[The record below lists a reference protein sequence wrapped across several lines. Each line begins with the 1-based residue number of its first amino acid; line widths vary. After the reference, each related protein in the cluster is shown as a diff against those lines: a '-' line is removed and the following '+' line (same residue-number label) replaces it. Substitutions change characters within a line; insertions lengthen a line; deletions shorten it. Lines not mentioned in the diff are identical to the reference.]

1 MQNLGRTVAAFTIWT
16 AAASAVAQTAA
27 PSAAPSAAD
36 SRAAET
42 SIAVAPMIVTQVSVT
57 TDTAA
62 PPPATPRPPMPPG
75 PPPMV
80 SVPQAVYVTHFV
92 AVPAGAPP
100 SGLLARLRAALHAHA
115 AGRDAGLVAQAVVQR
130 LNHAGLAARY
140 LAPGEAVPV
149 TGWLVSGVFHLSGQP
164 AEAAS
169 EGGAA
174 QAETEAAGADV
185 SIAVADLEHS
195 ADTPF
200 AVLGA
205 APAAQATEPS
215 AQGDWRP
222 YVVPAKLSFERADRN
237 TAVAALA
244 QRIVDTFVGNMTAL
258 RQADARAI
266 SP

>member
-1 MQNLGRTVAAFTIWT
+1 MRNLGRTAAAFTIWT
-16 AAASAVAQTAA
+16 AAASALAQTAV
-27 PSAAPSAAD
+27 PDAAD
-36 SRAAET
+36 SRTADT
-42 SIAVAPMIVTQVSVT
+42 PIAVAPMIVTQVSVT
-57 TDTAA
+57 TDTGTAA

-80 SVPQAVYVTHFV
+80 AVPQAVYVTHFV
-92 AVPAGAPP
+92 AVPAGSPP

-164 AEAAS
+164 AEAPES
-169 EGGAA
+169 GAA
-174 QAETEAAGADV
+174 QADAEAAGADV
-185 SIAVADLEHS
+185 SIAVADLEHGP
-195 ADTPF
+195 DTPF

-205 APAAQATEPS
+205 ASAAQPTES
-215 AQGDWRP
+215 FASGDWRP

-244 QRIVDTFVGNMTAL
+244 QQIVDTFVGNMTAL